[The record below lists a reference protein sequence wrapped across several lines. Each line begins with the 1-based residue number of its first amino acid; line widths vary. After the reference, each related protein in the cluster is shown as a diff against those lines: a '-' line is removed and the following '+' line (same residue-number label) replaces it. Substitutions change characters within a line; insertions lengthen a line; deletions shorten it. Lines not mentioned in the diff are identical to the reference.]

1 MGQVTISVNGR
12 SYRMACRDGEEK
24 RVAELAAF
32 IESHTTEIM
41 GGLKL
46 VQEDKL
52 FLMAALMVA
61 DELWETRDELRR
73 ALRHLADLGAIQPV
87 EAPAPVVRD
96 RPRAAGPV
104 RLNAKAAQ
112 TA

>member
-1 MGQVTISVNGR
+1 
-12 SYRMACRDGEEK
+12 MA
-24 RVAELAAF
+24 VAIEWLAATAKKSASRNLRLSLT
-32 IESHTTEIM
+32 SHTTEIK

-96 RPRAAGPV
+96 RPRAASPV
-104 RLNAKAAQ
+104 RLNAKAVQ